1 MNIAIDS
8 SIYRQAQIY
17 AQSQRQSLSTIVESY
32 LLRLINKNRAKE
44 QETVPDVVLS
54 LLGAGEPVA
63 EDDLNGR
70 QAYSQY
76 MEEKYK

>member
-17 AQSQRQSLSTIVESY
+17 AQSRRQSLSTIVESY